1 MKLSPENS
9 WATRYIDLLNEKYGG
24 QALYTSDDFF
34 AEKDNLVKNTQPIFI
49 EDKYTDRGKWMD
61 GWESRRRRD
70 GGYDWCVLRLG
81 LPGVIKAV
89 DVDTTHFRGNAPAS
103 IKIEAC
109 VSADDPNDDTE
120 WTEILPE
127 IAVEP
132 NSSNVFEVL
141 NQDHWTHLRL
151 NIYPDGGVA
160 RLRVYGQ
167 PYVDW
172 SRFLPGEL
180 IDLSSTIN
188 GGQALECSDMFFSS
202 MHNLLAPGRGKNMG
216 DGWET
221 KRRRGPGYD
230 WVVIQLGHK
239 GCIKKLKIDTN
250 HFKGNYPD
258 RFSLEACVSDTQEFY
273 HTNAEWKCIL
283 PETKLYAHREHLF
296 QDELLD
302 KDTEFTHVRLNI
314 YPDGGVSRMR
324 IYGYPTT
331 KDSIQAKNTITAVM
345 DMQDFNTLSREEQHT
360 QLLQCCVSERWINTM
375 LDSLP
380 FATKDDMLNSA
391 DSIWRALNEEDYLQ
405 AFEGHPQIGDV
416 STLKKKYQSTKAL
429 AAGEQSGVD
438 TASDNVIQELAE
450 GNKAYLEKFGFIF
463 IVCATGKSA
472 QQMLTLLQARLP
484 NTREQELQNAA
495 EEQRKITRIRLD
507 KLINS

>member
-1 MKLSPENS
+1 MASVDNP
-9 WATRYIDLLNEKYGG
+9 GG
-24 QALYTSDDFF
+24 TPS
-34 AEKDNLVKNTQPIFI
+34 
-49 EDKYTDRGKWMD
+49 
-61 GWESRRRRD
+61 
-70 GGYDWCVLRLG
+70 
-81 LPGVIKAV
+81 
-89 DVDTTHFRGNAPAS
+89 
-103 IKIEAC
+103 
-109 VSADDPNDDTE
+109 
-120 WTEILPE
+120 
-127 IAVEP
+127 
-132 NSSNVFEVL
+132 
-141 NQDHWTHLRL
+141 
-151 NIYPDGGVA
+151 
-160 RLRVYGQ
+160 
-167 PYVDW
+167 
-172 SRFLPGEL
+172 
-180 IDLSSTIN
+180 
-188 GGQALECSDMFFSS
+188 
-202 MHNLLAPGRGKNMG
+202 
-216 DGWET
+216 
-221 KRRRGPGYD
+221 
-230 WVVIQLGHK
+230 
-239 GCIKKLKIDTN
+239 
-250 HFKGNYPD
+250 
-258 RFSLEACVSDTQEFY
+258 
-273 HTNAEWKCIL
+273 
-283 PETKLYAHREHLF
+283 
-296 QDELLD
+296 
-302 KDTEFTHVRLNI
+302 LNI

-472 QQMLTLLQARLP
+472 QQMLALLQARLP